1 MKKAA
6 LAAVLVAA
14 ALGNTAAATSK
25 LLDQY
30 KKYMHTKHTNCAS
43 CHTEKMPKKDT
54 AGLNDLGKQVQ
65 AAKKPD
71 GTIDWHK
78 VPKPA
83 HPTPAPAAAPP
94 AS

>member
-1 MKKAA
+1 MKKTA
-6 LAAVLVAA
+6 LVVPLVA
-14 ALGNTAAATSK
+14 LVFGHTAAATSK
-25 LLDQY
+25 LMDQY
-30 KKYMHTKHTNCAS
+30 KKNKHPKHAS
-43 CHTEKMPKKDT
+43 CSSCHVEKTPKKET

-83 HPTPAPAAAPP
+83 APTPAPPP